1 MSKITIVKKENRITM
16 PVLTKYEYVNALGTR
31 AAQIANGAKI
41 MIKNSEELLQSKSP
55 VEIAEIEILKT
66 RTCPL
71 IIVRPLPNNKEERW
85 SINELELLNNYD

>member
-1 MSKITIVKKENRITM
+1 MSKITIIKKENRITL
-16 PVLTKYEYVNALGTR
+16 PILYKYEYVNALGTR

-41 MIKNSEELLQSKSP
+41 MLSNGEILRKIKTP

-71 IIVRPLPNNKEERW
+71 IIVRPMPNNKEEHW
-85 SINELELLNNYD
+85 DINELELLNYD